1 MQYKRE
7 TGLEKEFEVLIGLM
21 AEMITAQAE
30 QSDPAAD

>member
-21 AEMITAQAE
+21 AEMITVLPLTE
-30 QSDPAAD
+30 N